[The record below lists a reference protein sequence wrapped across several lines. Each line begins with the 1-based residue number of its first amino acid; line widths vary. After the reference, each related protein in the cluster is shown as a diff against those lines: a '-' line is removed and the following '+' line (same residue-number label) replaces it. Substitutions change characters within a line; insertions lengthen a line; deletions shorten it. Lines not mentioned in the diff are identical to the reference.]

1 MSDSAR
7 REDDAQKKLDE
18 RESEATSD
26 ETVSDIDDTEKESG
40 SDTSK
45 RVPSPEGRLDEPD
58 ELKDAGPM

>member
-7 REDDAQKKLDE
+7 REGDAQKKLDE

-26 ETVSDIDDTEKESG
+26 ETVSDIDETERDSG
-40 SDTSK
+40 ADTSK